1 MVTDRWHGGIRMFKA
16 RMAALTAALIVP
28 AALAVAAPAT
38 AQQKVT
44 IGVSLAQ
51 DDNPF
56 YIAMLRGIRG
66 RAQELGWDVATV
78 SANEDKLKQIN
89 GVQDLIA
96 RGVKGILISPIDA
109 VGVNAAY
116 DAAAAAKIP
125 IISVA
130 RGSASPNQTIHVAMD
145 KKQIGRDIAE
155 WTAKR
160 LNGKGEVALLMGPS
174 GAPTCRNLGDG
185 YREVMAK
192 YPGIQIVFRADG
204 PLTRERGVKQAED
217 VLVAHPDL
225 AAIYAANDDVA
236 LGAMQAVNAAGRKG
250 KTLVTGMNGVP
261 PALRAVKEES
271 LAMTVELNPAE
282 WGRLGVD
289 VLASFLKGDKVEP
302 RVFIKHII
310 IDSSNIDAKLP
321 KT

>member
-1 MVTDRWHGGIRMFKA
+1 MPRLRL
-16 RMAALTAALIVP
+16 AALLTITAAFML
-28 AALAVAAPAT
+28 AAAAS
-38 AQQKVT
+38 AQQKTT

-56 YIAMLRGIRG
+56 YIAMLRGIRA
-66 RAQELGWDVATV
+66 RAQELGWEVETV

-109 VGVNAAY
+109 IGVNAAY

-125 IISVA
+125 IVSVA
-130 RGSASPNQTIHVAMD
+130 RGSTSPNQTIHVAMD
-145 KKQIGRDIAE
+145 EKQIGRDIAE
-155 WTAKR
+155 WTAGK
-160 LNGKGEVALLMGPS
+160 LGGKGKVALLMGPS
-174 GAPTCRNLGDG
+174 GAPTFKNLGDG
-185 YREVMAK
+185 YAEVMAK
-192 YPGIQIVFRADG
+192 YPGISIVFRADG

-217 VLVAHPDL
+217 ALVANPDL
-225 AAIYAANDDVA
+225 AAIYTANDDVA
-236 LGAMQAVNAAGRKG
+236 LGVMQAVNAANRKG

-261 PALRAVKEES
+261 PALRAVKEEN
-271 LAMTVELNPAE
+271 LAMTVELNPVE

-289 VLASFLKGDKVEP
+289 VLNTFLQGSKVEP
-302 RVFIKHII
+302 HVFIKHVI
-310 IDSSNIDAKLP
+310 IDATNIDAKLP

>member
-1 MVTDRWHGGIRMFKA
+1 MFKP
-16 RMAALTAALIVP
+16 RMIALAAALMVLPTLALMAP
-28 AALAVAAPAT
+28 AAG
-38 AQQKVT
+38 QQKTT

-56 YIAMLRGIRG
+56 YIAMLRGIRA
-66 RAQELGWDVATV
+66 RAEELGWDVATV

-125 IISVA
+125 IVSVA

-145 KKQIGRDIAE
+145 EKQIGRDIAE
-155 WTAKR
+155 WTAKK
-160 LNGKGEVALLMGPS
+160 LGGKGKVALLMGPS
-174 GAPTCRNLGDG
+174 GAPTFRNLGDG
-185 YREVMAK
+185 YSEVMAK
-192 YPGIQIVFRADG
+192 HPGIEIVSRADG
-204 PLTRERGVKQAED
+204 PLTRERGVKQGED

-236 LGAMQAVNAAGRKG
+236 LGAMQAVNASNRKG

-261 PALRAVKEES
+261 PALRAVKEEN
-271 LAMTVELNPAE
+271 LAMTVELNPTE

-289 VLASFLKGDKVEP
+289 VLASFLKGDKVDP
-302 RVFIKHII
+302 RVFIKHVI
-310 IDSSNIDAKLP
+310 IDNSNIDAKLP

>member
-1 MVTDRWHGGIRMFKA
+1 MLKPRFTVL
-16 RMAALTAALIVP
+16 AAS
-28 AALAVAAPAT
+28 LAVAAVLALPPGAT
-38 AQQKVT
+38 AQEKTT

-56 YIAMLRGIRG
+56 YIAMLRGIRA

-125 IISVA
+125 IVSVA
-130 RGSASPNQTIHVAMD
+130 RGSSSPNQTIHVAMD
-145 KKQIGRDIAE
+145 EKQIGRDIAE
-155 WTAKR
+155 WTAKK
-160 LNGKGEVALLMGPS
+160 LGGKGKVALLMGPS
-174 GAPTCRNLGDG
+174 GAPTFKNLGDG
-185 YREVMAK
+185 YSEAMAK
-192 YPGIQIVFRADG
+192 YPDIHIVSRSDG

-217 VLVAHPDL
+217 VLVANPDL

-236 LGAMQAVNAAGRKG
+236 LGAAQAVNAANRKG

-261 PALRAVKEES
+261 PALRAVKEEN

-289 VLASFLKGDKVEP
+289 VLASFLKGEKVEP
-302 RVFIKHII
+302 RVFIKHVI
-310 IDSSNIDAKLP
+310 IDSTNVDAKLP

>member
-1 MVTDRWHGGIRMFKA
+1 MWKLRPLA
-16 RMAALTAALIVP
+16 LAAAALSAFALITP
-28 AALAVAAPAT
+28 AS
-38 AQQKVT
+38 AQDKIT

-56 YIAMLRGIRG
+56 YIAMLRGIRA
-66 RAQELGWDVATV
+66 RAQELGWEVATV

-89 GVQDLIA
+89 GVQDLVA

-116 DAAAAAKIP
+116 DAAAAAKVP
-125 IISVA
+125 IVSVA
-130 RGSASPNQTIHVAMD
+130 RGSTSPNQTIHVAMD
-145 KKQIGRDIAE
+145 EKQIGRDIAQ
-155 WTAKR
+155 WTAEK
-160 LNGKGEVALLMGPS
+160 LGGKGKVALLMGPS
-174 GAPTCRNLGDG
+174 GAPTFKNLGDG
-185 YREVMAK
+185 YSEVMAK

-217 VLVAHPDL
+217 VLVANPDL

-236 LGAMQAVNAAGRKG
+236 LGAMQAVNAGDRKG

-261 PALRAVKEES
+261 PALRAVKEGN

-282 WGRLGVD
+282 WGKLGVD
-289 VLASFLKGDKVEP
+289 VLATYLKGDKVEP

-310 IDSSNIDAKLP
+310 IDPTNVDTKLP